1 MATTTALRLGQT
13 FEVTIHGLGHEGQGV
28 GRLDDLAVF
37 VPGALPGERVVAR
50 LRRQAKRHLEA
61 ELVGVEDP
69 SPDRRK
75 PPCILVE
82 RCGGC
87 SLQHCNDPAQAD
99 LKTDLV
105 RQALK
110 RLAQLKVEVLPILQA
125 ASPLGYRN
133 RALIPLERT
142 PEGQLRAGYYRRG
155 SHKIVNMNRCPV
167 LDPRIDALIQP
178 IKADLEATRWPVDVN
193 LSQGGGL
200 RHLSLRVGH
209 HSGEV
214 LITLVSSHNN
224 LPGLEALAQHGQERW
239 PEVVGVNL
247 NNQPKATNV
256 VLGPDTYQVSGRS
269 WLLERFAGHELHI
282 GADTFFQVNTAQA
295 ERVVPLLV
303 DFFSEQPN
311 TQVLEAYCGI
321 GTFSLPLAAAGLDVL
336 GLELHHASVAQARA
350 NAERNALPKARFE
363 QADVAASLAEH
374 LAWAEALL
382 VDPPRKG
389 LAPEVMEAILQ
400 APPRRIAYISCNPA
414 TLARDL
420 GLLSEAGY
428 RIRPIQPVDFFP
440 QTSHVECLALL
451 ERD

>member
-110 RLAQLKVEVLPILQA
+110 RLAQLKVDVLPILQA

-167 LDPRIDALIQP
+167 LDPRIDVLIQP

-209 HSGEV
+209 HSGDV

-224 LPGLEALAQHGQERW
+224 LPGLEALAQQWQERW

-247 NNQPKATNV
+247 NIQPKATNV

-363 QADVAASLAEH
+363 QADVAVSLAEH

-389 LAPEVMEAILQ
+389 LAPEVMEVILQ

>member
-142 PEGQLRAGYYRRG
+142 PEGQLRAGYYQRG

-167 LDPRIDALIQP
+167 LDARIDGLIQP
-178 IKADLEATRWPVDVN
+178 IKADLEATRWPVDVH

-200 RHLSLRVGH
+200 RHLSLRLGH

-224 LPGLEALAQHGQERW
+224 LPGLEALAAQWQQRW

-247 NNQPKATNV
+247 NIQPKATNV

-389 LAPEVMEAILQ
+389 LAPEVMDAILQ
-400 APPRRIAYISCNPA
+400 APPSRIAYISCNPA

-440 QTSHVECLALL
+440 QTSHVECVALL

>member
-1 MATTTALRLGQT
+1 MATTSALRLGQT
-13 FEVTIHGLGHEGQGV
+13 FEVSIHGLGHEGQGV
-28 GRLDDLAVF
+28 GRLDQMAVF

-61 ELVGVEDP
+61 ELVGVEEP
-69 SPDRRK
+69 VAERRK

-105 RQALK
+105 RQALQ

-224 LPGLEALAQHGQERW
+224 LPGLEALAQQWQERW

-247 NNQPKATNV
+247 NIQAKASNV

-269 WLLERFAGHELHI
+269 WLLERFAGHELRI

-303 DFFSEQPN
+303 DFFCEQPN
-311 TQVLEAYCGI
+311 SQVLEAYCGI

-336 GLELHHASVAQARA
+336 GLELHQASVDQARA

-389 LAPEVMEAILQ
+389 LAP
-400 APPRRIAYISCNPA
+400 
-414 TLARDL
+414 
-420 GLLSEAGY
+420 
-428 RIRPIQPVDFFP
+428 
-440 QTSHVECLALL
+440 
-451 ERD
+451 

>member
-125 ASPLGYRN
+125 ATPLGYRN

-167 LDPRIDALIQP
+167 LDPRIDVLIQP

-209 HSGEV
+209 HSGDV

-224 LPGLEALAQHGQERW
+224 LPGLEALAQQWQERW

-247 NNQPKATNV
+247 NIQPKATNV

-363 QADVAASLAEH
+363 QADVAVSLAEH

-389 LAPEVMEAILQ
+389 LAPEVMEVILQ

-440 QTSHVECLALL
+440 QTSHLECLALL

>member
-75 PPCILVE
+75 PPCLLVE

-125 ASPLGYRN
+125 ATPLGYRN

-167 LDPRIDALIQP
+167 LDPRIDVLIQP

-209 HSGEV
+209 HSGDV

-224 LPGLEALAQHGQERW
+224 LPGLEALAQQWQERW

-247 NNQPKATNV
+247 NIQPKATNV

-363 QADVAASLAEH
+363 QADVAVSLAEH

-389 LAPEVMEAILQ
+389 LAPEVMEVILQ

-440 QTSHVECLALL
+440 QTSHLECLALL

>member
-224 LPGLEALAQHGQERW
+224 LPGLEAVAQQWQERW

-247 NNQPKATNV
+247 NIQPKATNV

-336 GLELHHASVAQARA
+336 GLELHQASVAQARA

-363 QADVAASLAEH
+363 QADVAASLPEH
-374 LAWAEALL
+374 LAWRRRCWWIHRER
-382 VDPPRKG
+382 VWPPR
-389 LAPEVMEAILQ
+389 
-400 APPRRIAYISCNPA
+400 
-414 TLARDL
+414 
-420 GLLSEAGY
+420 
-428 RIRPIQPVDFFP
+428 
-440 QTSHVECLALL
+440 
-451 ERD
+451 